1 MEWYNIGIF
10 LHCKEMP
17 MKPFQRQ
24 IRSRQLDLFQPAPRR
39 MTWVRLPEEVR
50 QKARRLLIQL
60 LSQHLHRPVR
70 IDGREEVHH
79 ER

>member
-1 MEWYNIGIF
+1 
-10 LHCKEMP
+10 

-39 MTWVRLPEEVR
+39 MTWVGLPEEVR
-50 QKARRLLIQL
+50 QKAKRLLIQL
-60 LSQHLHRPVR
+60 LSQHLHRPVWG
-70 IDGREEVHH
+70 DGREEVHH